1 MRITVSKRRT
11 WVPDFAEN
19 MYANPHAPENE
30 RVPLADEE
38 KLKITYDVPLAYKR
52 SEWIRTYASM
62 SRKGLAET
70 HTEVDSR
77 KVILESN
84 VTIEN
89 LRVTEEG
96 KDRDIR
102 TGAELLEL
110 RSSFASS
117 LVTLI
122 VNEIT
127 RMGLKDELPS

>member
-1 MRITVSKRRT
+1 MRITISKRRT

-19 MYANPHAPENE
+19 MYTNPHAPEIE

-62 SRKGLAET
+62 GRKGLAET

-84 VTIEN
+84 VMIEN
-89 LRVTEEG
+89 LCVTEDG

-127 RMGLKDELPS
+127 RNSLKDELPS

>member
-1 MRITVSKRRT
+1 MRITISKKRT
-11 WVPDFAEN
+11 WIPDFAEN
-19 MYANPHAPENE
+19 MYVNPHAPESE

-38 KLKITYDVPLAYKR
+38 KLKVTYDVPLAYKR
-52 SEWIRTYASM
+52 SEWIRTYATM
-62 SRKGLAET
+62 GRKGLAET
-70 HTEVDSR
+70 HTEIDSR

-89 LRVTEEG
+89 FYVTEDG
-96 KDRDIR
+96 KDREIR
-102 TGAELLEL
+102 TGAELLEM

-127 RMGLKDELPS
+127 RNSLKDELPS